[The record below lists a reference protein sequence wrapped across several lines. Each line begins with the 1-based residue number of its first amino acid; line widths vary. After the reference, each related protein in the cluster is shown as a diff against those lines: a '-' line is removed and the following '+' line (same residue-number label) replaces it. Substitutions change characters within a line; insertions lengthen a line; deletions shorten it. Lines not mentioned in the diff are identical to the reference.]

1 MVKQAETMTHAK
13 QAIDY
18 AASPMAELVTLT
30 RSGHHEAFRHIMQR
44 CNQRLFRVARA
55 VLNDDSEAEDALQD
69 AYIRAFD
76 RLDSFRGDSKLGT
89 WLTRIV
95 LNECYQRLRKQRP
108 TVAIDKL
115 DFGPDSAQVLTFPGN
130 YGMEN
135 PINTAGRSQVRQ
147 LIESAIEALAEPF
160 RVVFVMRSVEEY
172 STQETAE
179 MLGIPP
185 DTVKTRLHRARRQLR
200 HALSETLESSLNE
213 AYPFLGRRCARISES
228 VMQKIGT
235 MTDNPPPTGEH

>member
-1 MVKQAETMTHAK
+1 MIQSSQATNYE
-13 QAIDY
+13 
-18 AASPMAELVTLT
+18 ASPMAELVILART
-30 RSGHHEAFRHIMQR
+30 GHHEAFRHIMQR

-55 VLNDDSEAEDALQD
+55 VLNDDPEAEDALQE
-69 AYIRAFD
+69 AYLRAFD
-76 RLDSFRGDSKLGT
+76 RLDSFRGDSKLST

-95 LNECYQRLRKQRP
+95 LNECYQRLRKRRP
-108 TVAIDKL
+108 TVSIDKL
-115 DFGPDSAQVLTFPGN
+115 EFGQDSAQVLNFPGN

-147 LIESAIEALAEPF
+147 LIENAIEALPEPF

-179 MLGIPP
+179 MLGIRPE
-185 DTVKTRLHRARRQLR
+185 TVKTRLHRARRQLR
-200 HALSETLESSLNE
+200 HALSETMESSLHE
-213 AYPFLGRRCARISES
+213 AYPVLGRRRASVNET

-235 MTDNPPPTGEH
+235 MTDSRLTKEEY

>member
-1 MVKQAETMTHAK
+1 MTQSKQAV
-13 QAIDY
+13 DY
-18 AASPMAELVTLT
+18 GASPMAELVALA
-30 RSGHHEAFRHIMQR
+30 RAGHHEAFRHIMQR

-55 VLNDDSEAEDALQD
+55 VLNDDQEAEDALQD

-76 RLDSFRGDSKLGT
+76 RLDSFRGDSKLST

-108 TVAIDKL
+108 TIPIDKL
-115 DFGPDSAQVLTFPGN
+115 EFGQDSAQVLNFPGN

-147 LIESAIEALAEPF
+147 LIESAIEALPEPF

-172 STQETAE
+172 STQETAD

-200 HALSETLESSLNE
+200 NELSEKLESSLSE
-213 AYPFLGRRCARISES
+213 AYPFLGHRCARITNT
-228 VMQKIGT
+228 VMQKIET
-235 MTDNPPPTGEH
+235 MTDNHPPTGEH

>member
-1 MVKQAETMTHAK
+1 MIRPK

-18 AASPMAELVTLT
+18 ETRSMAELVALA
-30 RSGHHEAFRHIMQR
+30 RAGRHQAFRHIMQR
-44 CNQRLFRVARA
+44 SNQRLFRVARA
-55 VLNDDSEAEDALQD
+55 VLNDDMESEDALQE
-69 AYIRAFD
+69 AYVRAFD

-95 LNECYQRLRKQRP
+95 LNECYQRLRKRRP

-115 DFGPDSAQVLTFPGN
+115 DYGPDSAQVLNFPGN

-135 PINTAGRSQVRQ
+135 PANTAGRSQVRQ
-147 LIESAIEALAEPF
+147 LIESAIEALPEPF

-172 STQETAE
+172 STQETAD

-200 HALSETLESSLNE
+200 HALSEKLESSLHE
-213 AYPFLGRRCARISES
+213 AYPFLGHRCARITES
-228 VMQKIGT
+228 VMQRIGT
-235 MTDNPPPTGEH
+235 MTDNPPSKGEY